1 MRKISKL
8 LAVLTITAAT
18 FGILGCG
25 GDNKKADPKEPVKI
39 GVTAGPHAEI
49 MDNVKKLAEKK
60 GLNVEVVEFSDY
72 VTPNVALHQ
81 GELFANS
88 MQHAPYL
95 AATIEKEPSF
105 ELVEVFKTVNFP
117 MAVYSQK
124 VKKGEEIPEGAVV
137 GIPNDP
143 SNGGRALLLL
153 ADKGLIE
160 LKDPNSVVA
169 SVKDITSNPKN
180 LVIRELDAAI
190 IPNSLPDL
198 TVAVINCNYALP
210 AGLNPTKDSIL
221 LENAE
226 NPFLN
231 IFVTRKANVNDPR
244 IKQLQEVYQ
253 SPENK
258 KFIEEYFQGTITP
271 SWK

>member
-1 MRKISKL
+1 MKKLAKILSIAAL
-8 LAVLTITAAT
+8 CTFTAFAV
-18 FGILGCG
+18 GCG
-25 GDNKKADPKEPVKI
+25 GDKKAEKKADTNAPIKI

-49 MDNVKKLAEKK
+49 MDNVKKLADKK
-60 GLNVEVVEFSDY
+60 GLKIEVVEFSDY

-95 AATIEKEPSF
+95 KATLAKEPSF
-105 ELVEVFKTVNFP
+105 KLVEVFKTVNFP

-124 VKKGEEIPEGAVV
+124 VKKGEEIPNGAVV

-160 LKDPNSVVA
+160 LKDKTNVVTT
-169 SVKDITSNPKN
+169 VKDITSNPKN

-210 AGLNPTKDSIL
+210 AGLNPTNDSIL
-221 LENAE
+221 LRYRNR
-226 NPFLN
+226 N
-231 IFVTRKANVNDPR
+231 
-244 IKQLQEVYQ
+244 
-253 SPENK
+253 
-258 KFIEEYFQGTITP
+258 
-271 SWK
+271 